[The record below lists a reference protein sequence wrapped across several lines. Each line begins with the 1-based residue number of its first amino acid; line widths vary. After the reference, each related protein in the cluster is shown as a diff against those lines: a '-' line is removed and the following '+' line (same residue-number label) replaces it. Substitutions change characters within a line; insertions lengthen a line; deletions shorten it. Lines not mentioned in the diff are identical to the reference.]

1 MKLCMKRAGFS
12 LIEVNMAILI
22 AAGGLLSLFALFPT
36 GLRQSVMS
44 QADMYQC
51 TFANSFF
58 DTVAANVRNIED
70 VTTWNQADKFWAAAV
85 KGTGISTTFISG
97 GALTGPAKDL
107 IITANPTVHY
117 VYVEGDDGFK
127 NSGSV
132 LLPPQYLIRI
142 HEIQNEAKDANGKT
156 LKDASGK
163 TLYYPTRYALSL
175 VSSDQLKPAIYHRN
189 AVYHSEFYFNK
200 RP

>member
-1 MKLCMKRAGFS
+1 MKLCMRRAGFS

-22 AAGGLLSLFALFPT
+22 AAGGLLSLFSLFPT

-58 DTVAANVRNIED
+58 DTVAANVRNIESID
-70 VTTWNQADKFWAAAV
+70 DWNNCAKFWEAAV

-97 GALTGPAKDL
+97 SSLTGPTKDL
-107 IITANPTVHY
+107 IMKSNDTVHY

-127 NSGSV
+127 GGSNKL
-132 LLPPQYLIRI
+132 LLPPQFLIRI
-142 HEIQNEAKDANGKT
+142 LEIDRNERKKYPNGPF
-156 LKDASGK
+156 
-163 TLYYPTRYALSL
+163 YPKRYALSL
-175 VSSDQLKPAIYHRN
+175 VSSDQLAPAIYHRN
-189 AVYHSEFYFNK
+189 AVYHSEFYYNK

>member
-1 MKLCMKRAGFS
+1 MKLSMRRAGFS

-58 DTVAANVRNIED
+58 DTVAANIRNIED
-70 VTTWNQADKFWAAAV
+70 AATWNQANKFWAAAV

-107 IITANPTVHY
+107 IIEANPTVHY

-127 NSGSV
+127 SSGSV
-132 LLPPQYLIRI
+132 LLPPQFLIRI
-142 HEIQNEAKDANGKT
+142 HEIDNT
-156 LKDASGK
+156 P
-163 TLYYPTRYALSL
+163 YPKRYALSL
-175 VSSDQLKPAIYHRN
+175 VSSDQLAPAIYHRN